1 MFEMIMHASKFYC
14 IVHYQEPY
22 DSSSGNIT
30 LFYFFRHFR
39 NLVFF
44 KKFYT
49 LNLKMCLWTKKKIC
63 WFERK
68 LNKEE
73 NIIISIW
80 KEIKYG
86 RK

>member
-49 LNLKMCLWTKKKIC
+49 LNLKMCL
-63 WFERK
+63 
-68 LNKEE
+68 
-73 NIIISIW
+73 
-80 KEIKYG
+80 
-86 RK
+86 